1 MATRTWTGNAKAVAQ
16 VTEWV
21 IDGTWA
27 ADDKVTF
34 KINGKTE
41 TVTATSATISTVT
54 SEVAD
59 ALNVSTVNEFASITW
74 SSTATKVVAT
84 ADTAGVP
91 FTAEARAFENNGT
104 TPGVNHTVD
113 GANTYQTGTTSTA
126 ATGPNF
132 ADNAENWSSSTL
144 PVDDDTVVFEKSS
157 VDCLYGLSQSAVTP
171 AEIHFKASF
180 TGRIGLSRYDASG
193 DYEYRERY
201 LNYGVSGDSTNIKVY
216 VGQGEGA
223 GSSRINYCSGSSQT
237 TVTVVDTGEPPSGE
251 QSFNFKGT
259 HASNVL
265 TVNKGRV
272 GVSPWDGEAATVA
285 TLKIGYIGNV
295 LYDSTVFCG
304 DAVSLTTVD
313 MSGGKLITQTAIT
326 TLTMTQG
333 SADHLENSITTATI
347 LGGTLS
353 YQSDSTLTNL
363 TVGPEGT
370 FDCTGD
376 LRSRTVTNITMY
388 AGARFLDTFGTV
400 TPSNG
405 YDLVQCSIPNV
416 TLDVAK
422 NKTWTPS
429 SI

>member
-1 MATRTWTGNAKAVAQ
+1 MATRTWTGNAKPVAQ

-27 ADDKVTF
+27 ADDKITF

-54 SEVAD
+54 SEIAD
-59 ALNVSTVNEFASITW
+59 ALNELTLNEFAALTW

-84 ADTAGVP
+84 ADTEGVP
-91 FTAEARAFENNGT
+91 YTIEARAFENDGT

-113 GANTYQTGTTSTA
+113 GANTYQSGTTTTA

-144 PVDDDTVVFEKSS
+144 PVDGDTVVFEKSS

-180 TGRIGLSRYDASG
+180 VGRVGLSRYDGNG

-201 LNYGVSGDSTNIKVY
+201 LNYGNSGDATNIKVY
-216 VGQGEGA
+216 VGQGEGI
-223 GSSRINYCSGSSQT
+223 GSSRINYCSGSSQA
-237 TVTVVDTGEPPSGE
+237 TVTVVDTGEPPTGD
-251 QSFNFKGT
+251 QAFNFKGT
-259 HASNVL
+259 HSSNVV

-272 GVSPWDGEAATVA
+272 GIAPWDGESTTLD
-285 TLKIGYIGNV
+285 TLKIGYIQNV

-304 DAVSLTTVD
+304 DSVSLTTVD
-313 MSGGKLITQTAIT
+313 QSGGKLITQTAIT

-333 SADHLENSITTATI
+333 TAEHLENSITTATV
-347 LGGTLS
+347 LGGELS
-353 YQSDSTLTNL
+353 YQSDSTLTSL
-363 TVGPEGT
+363 TVGSEGT

-388 AGARFLDTFGTV
+388 SGARFLDSFGTV
-400 TPSNG
+400 TATNG
-405 YDLVQCSIPNV
+405 YDLVQCSLPNV